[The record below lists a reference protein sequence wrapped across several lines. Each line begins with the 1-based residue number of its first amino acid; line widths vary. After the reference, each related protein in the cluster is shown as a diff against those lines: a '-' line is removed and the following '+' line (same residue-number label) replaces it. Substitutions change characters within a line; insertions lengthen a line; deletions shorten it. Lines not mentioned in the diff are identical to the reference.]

1 MEHLVIN
8 LKENLILRRKNE
20 ANRMLEIEK
29 DTGRDLLLIS
39 SGKISE
45 LDFLIESLE
54 EMIDYNAK
62 IKKLQQ

>member
-20 ANRMLEIEK
+20 ANRMLEMEK

-39 SGKISE
+39 SGKIFE